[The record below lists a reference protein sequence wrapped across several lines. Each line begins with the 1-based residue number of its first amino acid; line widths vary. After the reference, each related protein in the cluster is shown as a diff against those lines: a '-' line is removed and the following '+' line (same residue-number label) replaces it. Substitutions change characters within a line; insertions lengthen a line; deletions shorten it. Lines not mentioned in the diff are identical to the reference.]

1 MQQTEAISK
10 SNNDLGTYDLSISKI
25 QEIYANYDFI
35 CRRDV
40 VEILLNAG
48 ASLSDETKSGNTPI
62 HIAAQNGYYDI
73 VNTFAKFG
81 ANMRMVIEIESFMR

>member
-1 MQQTEAISK
+1 MPI
-10 SNNDLGTYDLSISKI
+10 
-25 QEIYANYDFI
+25 FI

-62 HIAAQNGYYDI
+62 HIAAQNGYYEI

-81 ANMRMVIEIESFMR
+81 ANMRMVIEIEFFMR